1 MMRWIATSKQDTM
14 EQVMTGQVSVL
25 REQMV
30 SASALVDIE
39 PDVSQQES
47 QVFGPMMVRPMRFRG
62 GI

>member
-1 MMRWIATSKQDTM
+1 MMRWIATSKRDTM

-39 PDVSQQES
+39 PDVSQQEP
-47 QVFGPMMVRPMRFRG
+47 QMFGPMMVRHMRFRG